1 MYVWK
6 YIIIFR
12 INIKMELKGNHQKV
26 AFSRYCTF
34 VPRIDNEQQSETT
47 ESRLKM
53 SGLLDYQQLNNRTP
67 VSRHGIHSL
76 LDKEQ
81 TGGYL
86 LYPHSKNQRR
96 HSDQGVRVH
105 DVGAGTK
112 LIQRSV
118 SAPGIFT
125 SEPGMIACLDEE
137 QRKLI
142 PSSSD
147 IWRKQRNAMVMNS
160 NTPAIICPCLTQLIQ
175 QQVEENRRIQS
186 SSQKSLSY
194 V

>member
-1 MYVWK
+1 
-6 YIIIFR
+6 
-12 INIKMELKGNHQKV
+12 MELKGNHQKV
-26 AFSRYCTF
+26 AFSRYSTF
-34 VPRIDNEQQSETT
+34 IPRIDNEQKSETT
-47 ESRLKM
+47 ESRLRM
-53 SGLLDYQQLNNRTP
+53 PGLLDYQQLNDRTP
-67 VSRHGIHSL
+67 VTRHSSIHNL

-81 TGGYL
+81 TRGYL

-125 SEPGMIACLDEE
+125 SEPGMISCLDEE
-137 QRKLI
+137 QRKII